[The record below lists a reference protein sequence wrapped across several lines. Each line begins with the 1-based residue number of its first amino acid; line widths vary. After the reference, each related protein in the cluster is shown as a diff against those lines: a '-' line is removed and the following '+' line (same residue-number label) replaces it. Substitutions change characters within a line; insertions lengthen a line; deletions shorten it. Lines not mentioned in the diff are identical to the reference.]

1 MRDASAST
9 MRDASAST
17 KRLRLAP
24 LVAPA
29 IALAVASVALPA
41 RADEAACIAA
51 TEESL
56 TLRKQGKLH
65 DALKRLAICA
75 EASCSSEV
83 KAECTQRIDAIDA
96 AMPTL
101 VLGAKDGAGNDLYD
115 VRVSM
120 DGAPLTNSLDGR
132 PVAIDPG
139 EHDFTFETAGTA
151 PVEKK
156 LVLRE
161 GEKERHESVTLGSP
175 PPTPAPAPTP
185 MALPPP
191 APAPSTWSTQKKLAV
206 VSGGVG
212 VLGLGLGAWFG
223 VFAASSQSREKRDCP
238 AAGCTNQPQAV
249 EDYNTAKEN
258 AVGSTIAFVA
268 GGALVAAGA
277 VLWFTAPVDR
287 RPGDAARLRVAP
299 VIDARGSRLIV
310 GGAF

>member
-1 MRDASAST
+1 M
-9 MRDASAST
+9 
-17 KRLRLAP
+17 KRSRLAP
-24 LVAPA
+24 CFAPA
-29 IALAVASVALPA
+29 IAFAIASVAVPA

-56 TLRKQGKLH
+56 TLRQQGKLH
-65 DALKRLAICA
+65 DALKKLAICA

-101 VLGAKDGAGNDLYD
+101 VLEAKDGAGNDLYD

-120 DGAPLTNSLDGR
+120 DGVLLTGNLDGR

-139 EHDFTFETAGTA
+139 EHAFVFETAGTPPLA
-151 PVEKK
+151 KR

-185 MALPPP
+185 ATLPPP
-191 APAPSTWSTQKKLAV
+191 PPPAPSTWNTQKTLAV
-206 VSGGVG
+206 VSAGVG
-212 VLGLGLGAWFG
+212 VVGLGLGAWFG
-223 VFAASSQSREKRDCP
+223 AFAASSQSREKGDCSATACSNP
-238 AAGCTNQPQAV
+238 AQAV
-249 EDYNTAKEN
+249 EDYNTAKDD
-258 AVGSTIAFVA
+258 AAGSTFAFVA
-268 GGALVAAGA
+268 GGALLAAGA
-277 VLWFTAPVDR
+277 VLWFTAPANH
-287 RPGDAARLRVAP
+287 GGTARLRLIP
-299 VIDARGSRLIV
+299 TIDARGSRLVV

>member
-1 MRDASAST
+1 MPVT
-9 MRDASAST
+9 
-17 KRLRLAP
+17 LPRLAP
-24 LVAPA
+24 RFAPA
-29 IALAVASVALPA
+29 IAFAIASVAVPA

-56 TLRKQGKLH
+56 TLRQQGKLH
-65 DALKRLAICA
+65 DALKKLAICA

-101 VLGAKDGAGNDLYD
+101 VLEAKDGAGNDLYD

-120 DGAPLTNSLDGR
+120 DGALLAGNLDGR

-139 EHDFTFETAGTA
+139 EHAFVFETAET
-151 PVEKK
+151 PPLEKR

-161 GEKERHESVTLGSP
+161 GEKDRHESVTLGSP

-185 MALPPP
+185 APLPPP
-191 APAPSTWSTQKKLAV
+191 PPPALSTWSTQKTLAV

-212 VLGLGLGAWFG
+212 VVGLGLGAWFG
-223 VFAASSQSREKRDCP
+223 AFAASSQSREKSDCSATSCSNP
-238 AAGCTNQPQAV
+238 AQAV
-249 EDYNTAKEN
+249 EDYNTAKDD
-258 AVGSTIAFVA
+258 AAGATFAFVA
-268 GGALVAAGA
+268 GGALLAAGA
-277 VLWFTAPVDR
+277 VLWFTAPANH
-287 RPGDAARLRVAP
+287 GGAAQLRLMP
-299 VIDARGSRLIV
+299 TIDARGSRLVV